1 MIEMEERA
9 DGIRCNKT
17 KEGSIAATRVRLRST
32 GRKWRARVTMF
43 LEESRSPTDDRL
55 IIDVIIFARTTLGLM
70 AARAKTILCASW
82 VWQRLFSDQHLYG

>member
-1 MIEMEERA
+1 MKASARAVFPFSKTRRNKQGGEQGGGFKMEQWA

-17 KEGSIAATRVRLRST
+17 KEGSIAATSVRLRST

-55 IIDVIIFARTTLGLM
+55 IIDVIIFARTTRG
-70 AARAKTILCASW
+70 
-82 VWQRLFSDQHLYG
+82 

>member
-1 MIEMEERA
+1 MRERYFHFLKQGVTNKGENKEEMEQWA

-17 KEGSIAATRVRLRST
+17 KEGSIAATSVRLRST

-55 IIDVIIFARTTLGLM
+55 IIDVIIFARTTRG
-70 AARAKTILCASW
+70 
-82 VWQRLFSDQHLYG
+82 